1 MSVLASQRES
11 ILKIIGKDGPI
22 MREMKKPPIKYVPHK
37 DYGLKKLYARND
49 KRSPVRR

>member
-11 ILKIIGKDGPI
+11 ILKIVGKDGPI

-37 DYGLKKLYARND
+37 DYGLKKLYNRMD
-49 KRSPVRR
+49 RRSPIRR